1 MKLKFYAFTL
11 AEGATHVVHWNNSR
25 KIAFTLAEVL
35 ITLGIIGVVAALT
48 IPTLMANHR
57 RQVAE
62 TRLEKFYTTINQA
75 VKMAEVDYG
84 DMTQWEPYVK
94 QYEKDENGND
104 DKTKELPNT
113 EYWQKYFLAYMKT
126 LKVES
131 YGHNSSCLLAYLPDG
146 SAVVF
151 ANGSIHFWPNAK
163 DFNFLVD
170 ENTGKIKNNME
181 MSGVK
186 HFTFLFTPTVNNET
200 NKYHYKKGVEPYKWN
215 WDGTKEML
223 LNDNGIG
230 CKKQVSNERAYCT
243 ALIQM
248 NGWKIPKDY
257 PLRF

>member
-1 MKLKFYAFTL
+1 MKLKFY
-11 AEGATHVVHWNNSR
+11 
-25 KIAFTLAEVL
+25 AFTLAEVL

-48 IPTLMANHR
+48 IPILMANHR
-57 RQVAE
+57 RQVAQ

-75 VKMAEVDYG
+75 VKLAEVDYG
-84 DMTQWEPYVK
+84 DMTQWEPYVR

-104 DKTKELPNT
+104 DKTKELPYT

-126 LKVES
+126 LKVEP
-131 YGHNSSCLLAYLPDG
+131 YGHNSSFLLAYLHDG
-146 SAVVF
+146 SAVSF
-151 ANGSIHFWPNAK
+151 ANGAIHFWPNAK
-163 DFNFLVD
+163 DFNLLVD
-170 ENTGKIKNNME
+170 ENTGKIKHNME

-186 HFTFLFTPTVNNET
+186 YFTFFFNPTVNDEK
-200 NKYHYKKGVEPYKWN
+200 NKYHYKKGVESYKWN

>member
-1 MKLKFYAFTL
+1 
-11 AEGATHVVHWNNSR
+11 
-25 KIAFTLAEVL
+25 
-35 ITLGIIGVVAALT
+35 
-48 IPTLMANHR
+48 
-57 RQVAE
+57 
-62 TRLEKFYTTINQA
+62 
-75 VKMAEVDYG
+75 MAEVDYG

-126 LKVES
+126 LKVEP

>member
-1 MKLKFYAFTL
+1 MKLYIKQKVFSIGAKFS
-11 AEGATHVVHWNNSR
+11 V
-25 KIAFTLAEVL
+25 
-35 ITLGIIGVVAALT
+35 
-48 IPTLMANHR
+48 
-57 RQVAE
+57 
-62 TRLEKFYTTINQA
+62 
-75 VKMAEVDYG
+75 
-84 DMTQWEPYVK
+84 
-94 QYEKDENGND
+94 KDENGND

-126 LKVES
+126 LKVEP

>member
-11 AEGATHVVHWNNSR
+11 AEGTTHVAHWNNSR

-126 LKVES
+126 LKVEP
-131 YGHNSSCLLAYLPDG
+131 YGHNSSSLLAYLPDG

-151 ANGSIHFWPNAK
+151 SNGAIHFWPNAK

-186 HFTFLFTPTVNNET
+186 HFTFFFNPIGNVET
-200 NKYHYKKGVEPYKWN
+200 NKFHYKKGVEPYKWN

-230 CKKQVSNERAYCT
+230 CKKQVSNERAY
-243 ALIQM
+243 
-248 NGWKIPKDY
+248 
-257 PLRF
+257 